1 MSQTTRVFAPRR
13 RRRQRWLVVAAILI
27 GALAV
32 PGWSLGRTLA
42 ANTTDPLGAR
52 VVEWARD
59 HQLGGIV
66 NAIERYWY
74 SHHQPPKGGSPKGGI
89 PRAPALADTRASKTR
104 RVRTA
109 SRKPDVWA
117 PPNIRPLVA
126 HPLPGE
132 GKWQPS
138 GRRVHGRPALWLA
151 YLRPDAVHTSL
162 VAGVAYLDMRRVTAT
177 LHAGTEVPGGG
188 PWQHGSQI
196 AT

>member
-59 HQLGGIV
+59 HGLGGMV
-66 NAIERYWY
+66 NAIERAWY
-74 SHHQPPKGGSPKGGI
+74 SHHQPPKGGSPRGGI
-89 PRAPALADTRASKTR
+89 PRAPALAARAAPPRVRTPSR
-104 RVRTA
+104 RVRHRPRA
-109 SRKPDVWA
+109 WA
-117 PPNIRPLVA
+117 PPDIAPLVA
-126 HPLPGE
+126 TPLPGE
-132 GKWQPS
+132 GKWQAS
-138 GRRVHGRPALWLA
+138 GRLVHGRPAMWLA

-162 VAGVAYLDMRRVTAT
+162 L
-177 LHAGTEVPGGG
+177 
-188 PWQHGSQI
+188 
-196 AT
+196 